1 MQQPRN
7 DQIDSQASSRTEPV
21 LCMCV
26 PMFVLHMTMFVFIY
40 DNVCLHHDNVYLQYD
55 NVRPIHDNVCLQYD
69 NVYLCVCPR
78 YLHCMEGRCGDMQH
92 TCRISP
98 PVRPLLHVEH
108 RPDGVTGAGHTRGG
122 PHSPHKH
129 EITGLLEVP
138 AKLEAQVHPSNL
150 VLLFAVLVDD
160 GVAHKVKPCH
170 RQTLSYAT
178 DKHYH
183 KYRKTLSTLPHLG
196 PP

>member
-1 MQQPRN
+1 
-7 DQIDSQASSRTEPV
+7 
-21 LCMCV
+21 
-26 PMFVLHMTMFVFIY
+26 MFVYTMTMFVCSMIMFVYTMTMFICSMIMSVLY
-40 DNVCLHHDNVYLQYD
+40 MTMFVYS
-55 NVRPIHDNVCLQYD
+55 QYD

-183 KYRKTLSTLPHLG
+183 KYRQTLSTLPHLG